1 MSQGLGLVWRSGIRK
16 SEVLLDKVS
25 RAAEQKLARLEAG
38 GSRQAG
44 AHPGSES

>member
-25 RAAEQKLARLEAG
+25 RVAEQKLARLEAG
-38 GSRQAG
+38 GVEAG
-44 AHPGSES
+44 WCSPRV